1 MTFTYDIET
10 WFKVNAHHLLTCSLS
25 ITMSKIM
32 TRGEK
37 VWSKTRF
44 QRYLLWPS
52 SLTLKLGSR
61 SLHTLYLNALWKC
74 EKYKNVHY
82 FRSAWYKERTA
93 ILPYVWRLITMVTIL
108 YQTTL
113 KSEVSLCKSVEFLLS
128 MKLKFRSIMK

>member
-44 QRYLLWPS
+44 QRYLLWPL

-61 SLHTLYLNALWKC
+61 SLHTLYLNALWKY
-74 EKYKNVHY
+74 EKIQICSLFSISMIQRKNSNSSICVKVNYHGY
-82 FRSAWYKERTA
+82 NIVPNYLK
-93 ILPYVWRLITMVTIL
+93 VWGQPVQVCGVPALNEAKV
-108 YQTTL
+108 
-113 KSEVSLCKSVEFLLS
+113 
-128 MKLKFRSIMK
+128 